1 MIGRMAS
8 VVLAVAFAG
17 TAAASAWLLLPACAV
32 TLPGLGHCPD
42 PADAALLD
50 RLAVLDAQN
59 ADLTRA
65 VAALERALAARQCT
79 ADLPDPP
86 PPVLALPDLPPTA
99 PIDPAPIDP
108 DAWARRDLGVLD
120 GCWQLDSTY
129 ATRNVRTGEVTTY
142 DAWRMCFDAS
152 GRGTAEMLGSNGVTC
167 TGAVEGAFAADGQ
180 LSVTEAGN
188 LGCSDGSFIYRRD
201 LVCALSG
208 DGGAACAVTQAEVGS
223 ASTVR
228 LRRAEESTP

>member
-50 RLAVLDAQN
+50 RLVVLEAQN
-59 ADLTRA
+59 AELTRT
-65 VAALERALAARQCT
+65 VAALERELAAMQCT
-79 ADLPDPP
+79 ADLPDAPP
-86 PPVLALPDLPPTA
+86 PPP
-99 PIDPAPIDP
+99 PIDP

-120 GCWQLDSTY
+120 GCWRLDSTY

-142 DAWRMCFDAS
+142 DAWRMCFDA
-152 GRGTAEMLGSNGVTC
+152 GGAGQAEMRGTNGVTC
-167 TGAVEGAFAADGQ
+167 TGAVQGAFAADGQ
-180 LSVTEAGN
+180 LAVTEAGN
-188 LGCSDGSFIYRRD
+188 LTCSDGSFIYRRD